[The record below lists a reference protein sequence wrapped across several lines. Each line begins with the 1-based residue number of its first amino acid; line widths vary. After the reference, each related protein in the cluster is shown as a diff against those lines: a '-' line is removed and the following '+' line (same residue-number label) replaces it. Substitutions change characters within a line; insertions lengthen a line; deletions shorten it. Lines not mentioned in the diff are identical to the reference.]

1 MDSLRLSTKVFQLP
15 IGPEQKHTPQEGYMK
30 DGWLLTRSPDHQ
42 SICCVINVCFSRK
55 PHLYEIVEVSGLFH
69 FPAPFKTQLLCIMFI
84 ARFQTSPV
92 LCWSFWAIY
101 EERKEKKNNKKKN
114 YYWECQ
120 ILLRITAFVGGN
132 NQPQP
137 TVLSIAWGETN
148 LAQPVGN

>member
-1 MDSLRLSTKVFQLP
+1 MHHVHSQVPNFP
-15 IGPEQKHTPQEGYMK
+15 
-30 DGWLLTRSPDHQ
+30 
-42 SICCVINVCFSRK
+42 C
-55 PHLYEIVEVSGLFH
+55 IVLD
-69 FPAPFKTQLLCIMFI
+69 
-84 ARFQTSPV
+84 
-92 LCWSFWAIY
+92 FWAIY
-101 EERKEKKNNKKKN
+101 EERKEKKIIKKD